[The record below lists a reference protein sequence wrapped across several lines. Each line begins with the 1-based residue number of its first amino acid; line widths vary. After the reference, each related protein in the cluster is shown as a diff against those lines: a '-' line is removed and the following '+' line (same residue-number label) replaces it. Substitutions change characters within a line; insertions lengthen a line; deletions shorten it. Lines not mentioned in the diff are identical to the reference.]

1 MSVNFSPFVSDVRSD
16 LENENP
22 YLCECGTFL
31 NLRTRIK
38 QLNDSGRVMFEA
50 KKAFARSQCLDSRML
65 DNDESFDSEYDDFDA
80 IDANKAVDKFTE
92 SEKVNAEKRDLNANT
107 SVKTDSDSKTIND
120 SEKSSENASK
130 SVSDA
135 NS

>member
-16 LENENP
+16 LESDNP

-31 NLRTRIK
+31 NLRARIK

-50 KKAFARSQCLDSRML
+50 KKAFAQSQCLDSRML
-65 DNDESFDSEYDDFDA
+65 DNDESFSPEYDDFDA
-80 IDANKAVDKFTE
+80 IDANKAVEKFTE
-92 SEKVNAEKRDLNANT
+92 SEISNAEKRDLNAKN

-120 SEKSSENASK
+120 GEKSSQNASE
-130 SVSDA
+130 SVSEA